1 MRVIAGEAK
10 GRALKA
16 VPGTNTRPTT
26 DKVKEAIFSMIGP
39 YFDGGL
45 ALDLFAGT
53 GGLGIEAWSRGAE
66 RTIFIDREKISI
78 DIIRHNT
85 EAARMGAAAEIYRND
100 AERALKLLARRGVK
114 FLYVFLDPPYKM
126 TSMDKLMEQMAAD
139 GLLEDGAKIV
149 IEHDAG
155 HNYPEQ
161 YGPFQQLKYAK
172 YGDIAV
178 SIYKYDSNEADNGSG
193 ADDEGPIQDNE

>member
-16 VPGTNTRPTT
+16 VPGMNTRPTT

-53 GGLGIEAWSRGAE
+53 GGLGIEAWSRGIE
-66 RTIFIDREKISI
+66 RTVFIDREKISI
-78 DIIRHNT
+78 DIIRQNT
-85 EAARMGAAAEIYRND
+85 TTAGMGHAAEIYRND
-100 AERALKLLARRGVK
+100 AERAVKALAKRGLKFKL
-114 FLYVFLDPPYKM
+114 VFLDPPYKM
-126 TSMDKLMEQMAAD
+126 TTMDKLMGELAEGD
-139 GLLEDGAKIV
+139 LLEDGAYVIV
-149 IEHDAG
+149 EHDAG
-155 HNYPEQ
+155 HQYPEQ
-161 YGPFQQLKYAK
+161 FNFFNQIKYAK

-178 SIYKYDSNEADNGSG
+178 SIYKYDSNEANNRSEVDDDRDN
-193 ADDEGPIQDNE
+193 NE